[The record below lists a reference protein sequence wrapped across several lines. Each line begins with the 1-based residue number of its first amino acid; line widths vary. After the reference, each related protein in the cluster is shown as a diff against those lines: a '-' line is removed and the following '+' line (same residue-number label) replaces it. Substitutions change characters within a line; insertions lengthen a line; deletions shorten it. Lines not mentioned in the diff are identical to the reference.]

1 MGACC
6 GKMIVVRGGGMSR
19 GGDYET
25 ASRDQVL
32 RATEGRIQ
40 QQENRGVSSRGA
52 ALLKA
57 KATEK
62 HDDGVEGGRA
72 DGEEGLGVRLELN
85 ATQTSSNTHMDQ
97 IDYKGPACARSI
109 AGARPRALGVSS
121 VTTCAC

>member
-6 GKMIVVRGGGMSR
+6 GKMIVVRGGGMPR

-57 KATEK
+57 KGTEK
-62 HDDGVEGGRA
+62 HNEPTTNTDSHPGMTWRVGG
-72 DGEEGLGVRLELN
+72 
-85 ATQTSSNTHMDQ
+85 
-97 IDYKGPACARSI
+97 
-109 AGARPRALGVSS
+109 
-121 VTTCAC
+121 